1 MEKSSMKVIILAGGY
16 GSRISSITEDIPKP
30 MINIGKK
37 TILEHVMDTFIRY
50 GHKDFYIALGYKSNV
65 IKKYFNKKNFKNY
78 SLYINGKTIRKNKNQ
93 NSIQLNLY
101 DTGLKTMTGGR
112 VKKILNKF
120 KNKKEN
126 FFLTYGDGVGNINLN
141 KLKKFHFKHKKLISI
156 TAVRPPARFGELI
169 IRSNRV
175 LNFQEKPQLQK
186 GWINGGYF
194 IINKKV
200 EKDILDSK
208 IVFEREPLEKAAKT
222 KNLMSFKHYDFWKC
236 MDNLR
241 DKNELEKLI
250 NFKPVP
256 WLK

>member
-1 MEKSSMKVIILAGGY
+1 MMKVIILAGGY
-16 GSRISSITEDIPKP
+16 GSRISSITKDMPKP
-30 MINIGKK
+30 MIRIGKK

-50 GHKDFYIALGYKSNV
+50 GHKDFHIALGYKSKV
-65 IKKYFNKKNFKNY
+65 IKKYFNKKNFKKY
-78 SLYINGKTIRKNKNQ
+78 SLYINGKTIRKNKNL

-101 DTGLKTMTGGR
+101 DTGLNTMTGGR

-120 KNKKEN
+120 NNKNEN
-126 FFLTYGDGVGNINLN
+126 FFLTYGDGVGNINLY
-141 KLKKFHFKHKKLISI
+141 KLKKFHLKHKKLISI

-169 IRSNRV
+169 IRGSKV
-175 LNFQEKPQLQK
+175 LKFQEKPQLQK

-194 IINKKV
+194 IINKKI
-200 EKDILDSK
+200 EKYIYDSK
-208 IVFEREPLEKAAKT
+208 IVFEREPIEKAAKT

-241 DKNELEKLI
+241 DKNELDKLI
-250 NFKPVP
+250 NLKTIP